1 MAASIESRIPKTKRN
16 LISIIA
22 WTMVIMSAV
31 TLGWR
36 YLSGNTLEHQRQID
50 DENKQRNAIAQG
62 PQSTPS
68 SIASMYDKQLEDAS
82 KIPPGSSSE
91 PTHPTGQ
98 GIQSSAQ
105 SSAPTATTTPTAP
118 ANVSPSASQVT
129 PGNKGGVPLRLP
141 NGRPTPAGGYADSD
155 PQDVGTGAPGGVES
169 SIRARVR
176 ARSDFSIYEDSDI
189 SRGAAV
195 APTSPADALVDQLKK
210 IQQGAGNQQS
220 QVMSEYLKTMQTA
233 AAGAGRPAASATSA
247 NRDPSQEWLSQQAQS
262 SADDEPLRVTA
273 TKATYLVMEGTP
285 IRIALSQNIK
295 SDLPGEFTAWVTRD
309 VYDSLGK
316 GYKLICKGTRLRGK
330 YNNEVSPG
338 QDRLLFAFQSMRF
351 PSGAKVALKGMP
363 GSDLSGASGAEGDVD
378 HHFMQIYGSALAVGT
393 VAMLAGRAADSGSNV
408 TINLGGTG
416 NNGGAVATQALSDTV
431 RQMLARNQ
439 NIKDTLSLKLGEELM
454 IVTNRDMDL
463 PPSLTGCPQ

>member
-1 MAASIESRIPKTKRN
+1 MAAPIESRIPKTKRN
-16 LISIIA
+16 LISIIG

-50 DENKQRNAIAQG
+50 EETKQRNAIAQG

-68 SIASMYDKQLEDAS
+68 SIASMYDKQFEDAS
-82 KIPPGSSSE
+82 KTPPGSSRETTS
-91 PTHPTGQ
+91 PTGPVTQ
-98 GIQSSAQ
+98 PSAQ
-105 SSAPTATTTPTAP
+105 PSPAAATTTPTAP
-118 ANVSPSASQVT
+118 GNVSPMQPTS
-129 PGNKGGVPLRLP
+129 GNNGNVNLRLP
-141 NGRPTPAGGYADSD
+141 NGRPTPAGYVDD
-155 PQDVGTGAPGGVES
+155 PQDTAPGGTGSGGVDN

-176 ARSDFSIYEDSDI
+176 ARSDFSIYEDGDI
-189 SRGAAV
+189 SRGATTSSAS
-195 APTSPADALVDQLKK
+195 PTEALVDQLKK
-210 IQQGAGNQQS
+210 IQQGAGNQQN

-233 AAGAGRPAASATSA
+233 TGAGRPAQAAA
-247 NRDPSQEWLSQQAQS
+247 NRDPSQEWLSQQAQNNP
-262 SADDEPLRVTA
+262 DDEPLRVTSA
-273 TKATYLVMEGTP
+273 KSTYLLMEGTP
-285 IRIALSQNIK
+285 IRIALSQAIK

-338 QDRLLFAFQSMRF
+338 QDRLLFAFQSLRF
-351 PSGAKVALKGMP
+351 PSGAKVAMKGMP
-363 GSDLSGASGAEGDVD
+363 GSDLSGASGAKGDVD

-393 VAMLAGRAADSGSNV
+393 VAMLAGRATDSGSNV
-408 TINLGGTG
+408 TINLGGSG

-431 RQMLARNQ
+431 RQMLTRNQ
-439 NIKDTLSLKLGEELM
+439 NIKDTLSLNLGEELM